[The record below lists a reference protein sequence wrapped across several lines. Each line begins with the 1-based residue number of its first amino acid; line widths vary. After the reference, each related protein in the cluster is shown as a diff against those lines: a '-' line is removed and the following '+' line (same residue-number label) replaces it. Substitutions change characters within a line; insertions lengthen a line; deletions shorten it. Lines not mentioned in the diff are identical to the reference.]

1 MSGSH
6 QSNGAACDS
15 KAEHPSIPLVDLDG
29 LRSAQPQT
37 AQQAGKALVDA
48 FKTFGFAYVRNHGL
62 PQETVDAA
70 FQWVCLSR
78 LMSVHDIT
86 THNSIQSAKF
96 FSLPQAEKEKAPH
109 PPEGW
114 WHRGYSGIGREKV
127 TQMVFDA
134 DEISER
140 RKIPDFKESYE
151 IGREDDDHLPNIW
164 IPDESLPGFRA
175 FFNSFYEDCYQL
187 ELHLLRG
194 MALGMGLDQ
203 AFFQGYH
210 VNKDNQI
217 RLLHYPPAEE
227 KLLRAGKVE
236 RLGAHTDFG
245 SMTLLFQDEVGGLEV
260 EDPNEAGHFVPVP
273 YIPGTIVV
281 NIGDFMQRWS
291 NDTLRSTM
299 HRVRAPPLETD
310 MSGSRV
316 TRARYSIPYFI
327 GADSEKTVDCV
338 PGCFGPERPKKY
350 DPINSREYIERRLN
364 ATY

>member
-15 KAEHPSIPLVDLDG
+15 QVEHPSIPLVNLDG

-37 AQQAGKALVDA
+37 AQEVGKALVDA
-48 FKTFGFAYVRNHGL
+48 FRTFGFAYVRNHGL

-70 FQWVCLSR
+70 FQW
-78 LMSVHDIT
+78 
-86 THNSIQSAKF
+86 SAKF
-96 FSLPQAEKEKAPH
+96 FSLPQAEKEKALH

-175 FFNSFYEDCYQL
+175 FFNSFYEDCYRL
-187 ELHLLRG
+187 ELHLLQG
-194 MALGMGLDQ
+194 MALGMGLDE

-227 KLLRAGKVE
+227 KLLRAGK
-236 RLGAHTDFG
+236 
-245 SMTLLFQDEVGGLEV
+245 DEVGGLEV

-273 YIPGTIVV
+273 YKPGTIVV
-281 NIGDFMQRWS
+281 NIGDFMQRWT
-291 NDTLRSTM
+291 NDALRSTM

-310 MSGSRV
+310 VSGSRV

-327 GADSEKTVDCV
+327 SADSEKTVDCV

-350 DPINSREYIERRLN
+350 DPINSREYIEMRLN

>member
-6 QSNGAACDS
+6 QSNGAACDC
-15 KAEHPSIPLVDLDG
+15 IPLVDLDG
-29 LRSAQPQT
+29 LRSTQPQT
-37 AQQAGKALVDA
+37 AQEAGKALVDA

-70 FQWVCLSR
+70 FQW
-78 LMSVHDIT
+78 
-86 THNSIQSAKF
+86 SAKF

-109 PPEGW
+109 PREGW

-194 MALGMGLDQ
+194 MAL
-203 AFFQGYH
+203 
-210 VNKDNQI
+210 
-217 RLLHYPPAEE
+217 
-227 KLLRAGKVE
+227 
-236 RLGAHTDFG
+236 
-245 SMTLLFQDEVGGLEV
+245 
-260 EDPNEAGHFVPVP
+260 
-273 YIPGTIVV
+273 
-281 NIGDFMQRWS
+281 
-291 NDTLRSTM
+291 
-299 HRVRAPPLETD
+299 
-310 MSGSRV
+310 
-316 TRARYSIPYFI
+316 
-327 GADSEKTVDCV
+327 
-338 PGCFGPERPKKY
+338 
-350 DPINSREYIERRLN
+350 
-364 ATY
+364 